1 MRKFKWG
8 HLYLVFIFIVLY
20 LPIGYLIGFSF
31 SDGERMSH
39 FKGFT
44 LRHYAE
50 LFNDPRMIQIVLDT
64 LLVALLAGLV
74 ATIIGTFGAMAIN
87 RTSKAVVRNTVLS
100 LNNIL
105 MVSPDVII
113 GASFL
118 IFFTALNVPL
128 GFMSVLLSHIA
139 FSIPIVVLMV
149 LPKLKEL
156 PGTMLDAAE
165 DLGAT
170 NFQVLRDVIL
180 PFITPGI
187 LSGFFMAFTYSLDDF
202 AVTFFVTGNGF
213 QTLAV
218 EIYARARQGISL
230 EINALSGV
238 MFLFALVLVVGYY
251 FVQQAQSSR
260 RQKKGGR

>member
-8 HLYLVFIFIVLY
+8 HLYLVLVFIVLY
-20 LPIGYLIGFSF
+20 LPIFYLVGYSF

-39 FKGFT
+39 FTGFT
-44 LRHYAE
+44 FRHYGE

-64 LLVALLAGLV
+64 LLLALLSALI
-74 ATIIGTFGAMAIN
+74 ATIVGSFGAMAIN
-87 RTSKAVVRNTVLS
+87 RTVKPVVRNTVLS

-128 GFMSVLLSHIA
+128 GFLSVLLSHIA
-139 FSIPIVVLMV
+139 FEIPIVVLMV
-149 LPKLKEL
+149 LPRLKEL
-156 PGTMLDAAE
+156 PGTMLDAAQ

-187 LSGFFMAFTYSLDDF
+187 FSGFFMAFTYSLDDF

-238 MFLFALVLVVGYY
+238 MFLFALLLVVGYY
-251 FVQQAQSSR
+251 FIQQGQTAR
-260 RQKKGGR
+260 KQKKGGR